1 MDKERNVELEFLDLE
16 NERFVA
22 ERISSLLLLKNIS
35 ESKMSLELGYARNYI
50 NEITNGKKLPKLGAF
65 LAICKYLDVSPKDFF
80 DKEIKNPYGVAA
92 AKDLISQ
99 LEEEDRKLIE
109 IIAQRLLKEK
119 R

>member
-1 MDKERNVELEFLDLE
+1 ME

-65 LAICKYLDVSPKDFF
+65 LAICKYLDVTPKDFL
-80 DKEIKNPYGVAA
+80 IKKSKTPMG
-92 AKDLISQ
+92 LP
-99 LEEEDRKLIE
+99 
-109 IIAQRLLKEK
+109 RLRILSAN
-119 R
+119 